1 MAEQTAFP
9 KRIKD
14 LPTTQTA
21 ASDDYIPIDS
31 PVYGTRKLSI
41 HRLPGGGGGTD
52 VEANPEG
59 TPTDTL
65 NTIGISGTIYDI
77 AGSSN
82 GVIEGLDYDRADN
95 LNIPDFTGYTYT
107 PTEDGV
113 LMLKGYGAV
122 GGVAAESTGNDT
134 LYLAVLGDTWTNPWI
149 PVNKGTEYTLK
160 RMAQD
165 TGFPSGSWLKFIPW
179 KRGVF
184 LAPMI
189 YSETEREVGAWLDD
203 KPLYQKTI
211 VVNYPS
217 GVSSGE
223 HVVESIADIG
233 IVNAYGH
240 YIETSSGYDYTIP
253 YAQSNGSS
261 LYYYQGDMYFAIG
274 TNVGFG
280 SGTLYLT
287 VLYTKD
293 NDTAGSGSYGSLGI
307 PMVHYDDSEKVI
319 GTWFGE
325 TVYEKTFSGTI
336 SGTNT
341 AITTNLNIGRLV
353 DIEASGE
360 KTSGGSTIRFG
371 MDYRDGSDWLN
382 VHCSGNNIRIIC
394 SSWFSGADIKVTLR
408 YTKSTT

>member
-1 MAEQTAFP
+1 MGELRLNDISYTGGGATYIELTQQEYDALSDGAKNNGTLYFITDGVGSAGNVSKIDTLWEGSETPSGLSVYEATLNNPVTDYDAIVIEAEGTNTTVRSTGFFLS
-9 KRIKD
+9 KD
-14 LPTTQTA
+14 LV
-21 ASDDYIPIDS
+21 IDTG
-31 PVYGTRKLSI
+31 YK
-41 HRLPGGGGGTD
+41 
-52 VEANPEG
+52 
-59 TPTDTL
+59 
-65 NTIGISGTIYDI
+65 
-77 AGSSN
+77 
-82 GVIEGLDYDRADN
+82 ADN
-95 LNIPDFTGYTYT
+95 LIYIIPKAADTIWLCAISAEIEATY
-107 PTEDGV
+107 
-113 LMLKGYGAV
+113 
-122 GGVAAESTGNDT
+122 
-134 LYLAVLGDTWTNPWI
+134 
-149 PVNKGTEYTLK
+149 K
-160 RMAQD
+160 R
-165 TGFPSGSWLKFIPW
+165 I
-179 KRGVF
+179 RGVKF
-184 LAPMI
+184 GYFLYTDRLAPMI
-189 YSETEREVGAWLDD
+189 YSETEREIGAWIDD

-211 VVNYPS
+211 VASYPS

-223 HVVESIADIG
+223 HVVESIADIEV
-233 IVNAYGH
+233 VNAYGH

-274 TNVGFG
+274 NNVGFD

-287 VLYTKD
+287 ILYTKD

-382 VHCSGNNIRIIC
+382 VHCSGNNIRIMC